1 MQQSTWRDL
10 KLSLE
15 RPYKNDNG
23 EPIPTL
29 LDITPEGEFIYESYD
44 PPSKALGENLK
55 RVFLERGL
63 DFFDRIR
70 DSGKSYHDELPQARS
85 DNVQPVAEGDEE
97 SSSKIMTPEE
107 LLKMRMELAQELRY
121 VRGHSTR
128 MVVSVIQSLMP
139 PAPASST
146 SEPKPP
152 PKLSTTIVTKP
163 PPISSIKAFNAQLT
177 ISSKDLAL
185 RNAADVF
192 KAAADGMDRSR
203 VKGEKYWVDALKIRR
218 ANWGLIPAPLPFGAP
233 TGKGADRTSKDFL
246 ISFGLEESLPM
257 FKRRAVGRMP
267 TIADAPDAGIL
278 VFPQLSHLRLCV
290 SLSFTDITTGNPV
303 FAQNILDEADYSTID
318 GSLRTAQQEVIEQ
331 EIFSFLLKEASNL
344 PTATARVSER
354 LIVLDAAHGM
364 SLKFELVNAHTVSSI
379 RGNRSTEDP
388 FVVGKCDLIFY
399 ALHVLLIRAHG
410 HLKRR
415 RLGNT
420 GTTTSSQGS
429 QTETSLLQPI
439 LDMLQYEAFC
449 LRLKAEVDAAVG
461 ALRHAGVA
469 TTFRC
474 DPVGDTGVNLLK
486 FLSDD
491 QYKKLGGDMVLRI
504 QDQSVNSIFRA
515 TIRFI
520 KPVSRHTLRMTMT
533 SPAAMTVHLAQ
544 ATIAI
549 HTIPQFG
556 RLLADE
562 LERCLLLQICELGDR
577 LCGSANATWFVD
589 FGRCVGK
596 WEGCAL

>member
-1 MQQSTWRDL
+1 MQQNTWRDL
-10 KLSLE
+10 RLSLE

-23 EPIPTL
+23 ESIPTL
-29 LDITPEGEFIYESYD
+29 LDITPEGEFIYESKD

-55 RVFLERGL
+55 RVFLERGF

-70 DSGKSYHDELPQARS
+70 ESGKLPHYELPQAKS
-85 DNVQPVAEGDEE
+85 DNIQPVAEGDEE

-107 LLKMRMELAQELRY
+107 LLKMRLELAQEL
-121 VRGHSTR
+121 
-128 MVVSVIQSLMP
+128 SVAQGEMEVGKALLETILASSLIP
-139 PAPASST
+139 SASAPST

-163 PPISSIKAFNAQLT
+163 PPIPSIKAFNAQLT

-192 KAAADGMDRSR
+192 KAAADRMERSR
-203 VKGEKYWVDALKIRR
+203 VKGEKYWIDALKIRR

-267 TIADAPDAGIL
+267 TIADAPAAGVL
-278 VFPQLSHLRLCV
+278 VFPQLSHLRLRV

-303 FAQNILDEADYSTID
+303 SAQNILDETDYSTIN

-331 EIFSFLLKEASNL
+331 EIFSFLVKEASNL

-364 SLKFELVNAHTVSSI
+364 SLKFELVNAHTGTSI
-379 RGNRSTEDP
+379 HGNRSTEDP

-420 GTTTSSQGS
+420 GTTSSSQGS
-429 QTETSLLQPI
+429 QAETSLLQPI

-469 TTFRC
+469 TTLRC

-504 QDQSVNSIFRA
+504 QDQ
-515 TIRFI
+515 
-520 KPVSRHTLRMTMT
+520 HTLRMAMT

-562 LERCLLLQICELGDR
+562 LERCLLIQICELGDR
-577 LCGSANATWFVD
+577 LCGPANATWFVD
-589 FGRCVGK
+589 FGKCVGK